1 MSNFLKINKM
11 KKLIL
16 FIAFALLFTIF
27 SCTPDEY
34 ETTPKKKIEKVGTP
48 SADFDPDGPGDGGIK
63 PPPPTR

>member
-1 MSNFLKINKM
+1 M

-34 ETTPKKKIEKVGTP
+34 ETTPKKIEKGGTP
-48 SADFDPDGPGDGGIK
+48 SASDPGPGDGTGG
-63 PPPPTR
+63 PPPPAP

>member
-1 MSNFLKINKM
+1 M

-34 ETTPKKKIEKVGTP
+34 ETQPVKKIEKVDGH
-48 SADFDPDGPGDGGIK
+48 AGNDIPDGPGDKQPPVK
-63 PPPPTR
+63 P

>member
-1 MSNFLKINKM
+1 M

-34 ETTPKKKIEKVGTP
+34 EAQPKQETQKNIKPIKSP
-48 SADFDPDGPGDGGIK
+48 YADGPDDKGK
-63 PPPPTR
+63 VTPPPA

>member
-1 MSNFLKINKM
+1 M

-34 ETTPKKKIEKVGTP
+34 ETQPTKKIEKNIDKLKAGG
-48 SADFDPDGPGDGGIK
+48 DKPDGPGDEPKPPIK
-63 PPPPTR
+63 P

>member
-1 MSNFLKINKM
+1 M

-34 ETTPKKKIEKVGTP
+34 ETTPKKKIEKN
-48 SADFDPDGPGDGGIK
+48 SHAAADDDGPGDIKGGGT
-63 PPPPTR
+63 PPPTP

>member
-1 MSNFLKINKM
+1 M

-34 ETTPKKKIEKVGTP
+34 ETTTKKNEKVGTP
-48 SADFDPDGPGDGGIK
+48 SAYEPNGPGDTPGGA
-63 PPPPTR
+63 PPPPPPAP

>member
-1 MSNFLKINKM
+1 M

-34 ETTPKKKIEKVGTP
+34 ETQPTKKVEKTDLRAG
-48 SADFDPDGPGDGGIK
+48 DDKPDGPGDK
-63 PPPPTR
+63 PNPPTKP

>member
-1 MSNFLKINKM
+1 M

-34 ETTPKKKIEKVGTP
+34 ETTPKKKIEKN
-48 SADFDPDGPGDGGIK
+48 SHAAADDGPGDNKGGGST
-63 PPPPTR
+63 PPTP

>member
-34 ETTPKKKIEKVGTP
+34 ETTPKKKIEKK
-48 SADFDPDGPGDGGIK
+48 SHAAADDDGPGDIKGGGT
-63 PPPPTR
+63 PPPTP